1 MRRFRL
7 LPAALVCGL
16 AMTAAAHA
24 ADPPGTWLPEFKK
37 PFYTDLISGW
47 YARGDVGYRW
57 NSIGSVDTPLPVTSW
72 TFDNAWSLGGGAG
85 YKYKWFR
92 SDVTIDYSERSD
104 FRGNIAAV
112 NNFYNDRIDA
122 WTLLWNV
129 YLDMGTWG
137 GFTPYIGA
145 GAGASYLRTAQFTQ
159 PIWENVQDG
168 RNWNFSW
175 AAIGGVSY
183 QFSPNLLLDLSYRY
197 LSLGETVTGMLPP
210 TYTSRVTYRDMSA
223 QEIRIGLRWMLD

>member
-1 MRRFRL
+1 MR
-7 LPAALVCGL
+7 AA
-16 AMTAAAHA
+16 MSDTA
-24 ADPPGTWLPEFKK
+24 GTA
-37 PFYTDLISGW
+37 SV
-47 YARGDVGYRW
+47 R
-57 NSIGSVDTPLPVTSW
+57 SIRPLPVTSW

-183 QFSPNLLLDLSYRY
+183 QFSPEPAARSQLPLPEPRRDGYRHAAAE
-197 LSLGETVTGMLPP
+197 LH
-210 TYTSRVTYRDMSA
+210 SRVTFRDMTA
-223 QEIRIGLRWMLD
+223 QEIRLGFRWMLD